1 MLEYK
6 GNRAEKKIE
15 EMTENIPNLINEIK
29 PQTLE
34 AGKKSVQPLP
44 AFVPSGSPSHPQGT
58 AQRP

>member
-34 AGKKSVQPLP
+34 AVGIK
-44 AFVPSGSPSHPQGT
+44 
-58 AQRP
+58 